1 MDRCIL
7 AIRFDNETVT
17 EAEQMILNR
26 RQFAGGLA
34 AASLLPALPA
44 HAETAETIDARV
56 NLALRKLWESPGT
69 RGLADRARGVLV
81 MPNVVKGGF
90 VIGGAYGE
98 GALRLP
104 ETQYSQTAGY
114 YSVAAALL
122 GLQIG
127 VQRTAHALFFLT
139 DKALRQFQVA
149 DGWEIG
155 ADAEVTLADNGFNAQ
170 INTTEFDKPVVAV
183 VFDED
188 GLMIGASLEGAKYSP
203 VRR

>member
-1 MDRCIL
+1 MKLSRRTLDGRQPG
-7 AIRFDNETVT
+7 R
-17 EAEQMILNR
+17 LNR

-34 AASLLPALPA
+34 LAGLLPAA
-44 HAETAETIDARV
+44 SARAETAEVIDARV
-56 NLALRKLWESPGT
+56 DLALRKLWDGNPGA
-69 RGLADRARGVLV
+69 RILAERAKGMLV
-81 MPNVVKGGF
+81 MPSVVKGGF

-104 ETQYSQTAGY
+104 ASEYRQTSGY
-114 YSVAAALL
+114 YSVAAASL

-139 DKALRQFQVA
+139 DGALRRFQVA

-155 ADAEVTLADNGFNAQ
+155 ADAEVTLLDTGFNAG
-170 INTTEFDKPVVAV
+170 INTTAFDKPVVAM
-183 VFDED
+183 VFDKD
-188 GLMIGASLEGAKYSP
+188 GLMVGASLEGAKYSP

>member
-1 MDRCIL
+1 
-7 AIRFDNETVT
+7 
-17 EAEQMILNR
+17 MILNR

-34 AASLLPALPA
+34 LVAALPAFPA
-44 HAETAETIDARV
+44 HAETAEVIDARV
-56 NLALRKLWESPGT
+56 DLALRKLWSDNPAA
-69 RGLADRARGVLV
+69 RSLADRAKGMLI
-81 MPNVVKGGF
+81 MPSVVKGGF

-104 ETQYSQTAGY
+104 ESSYNQTSGY
-114 YSVAAALL
+114 YSMAAASL

-139 DKALRQFQVA
+139 DDALRAFKIA

-155 ADAEVTLADNGFNAQ
+155 ADAEVTLADQGVNAQ
-170 INTTEFDKPVVAV
+170 INTTEFDKPVVAL

-188 GLMIGASLEGAKYSP
+188 GLMVGASLEGAKYSP